1 MKGLHANQGETHG
14 VTGIPGINILHTLDI
29 LMRAVPKMKNVRKT
43 KVTVT
48 GIQSV
53 EDLSYANITAVPP
66 LPKMTLNDSTSAL
79 AAANNPV
86 ESIYLVQNDISYKL
100 RTENELYS
108 FHSNLYVCVPHIYKY
123 SKISTFSTAP
133 QSYKYI
139 VRFLVQAVSC
149 CIPKETVI

>member
-1 MKGLHANQGETHG
+1 
-14 VTGIPGINILHTLDI
+14 
-29 LMRAVPKMKNVRKT
+29 MRAVPKMKNVRKT

-100 RTENELYS
+100 RTENEFDFS
-108 FHSNLYVCVPHIYKY
+108 FHSNLYVCVPHIYNY
-123 SKISTFSTAP
+123 C
-133 QSYKYI
+133 
-139 VRFLVQAVSC
+139 RF
-149 CIPKETVI
+149 